1 MPRNAETRLAQH
13 AATLAFE
20 HLPASAVECA
30 KIFITDTL
38 SVGVA
43 GSRVP
48 EVQPLMQALGQ
59 SGREAMVGLWG
70 HGRQADPAQA
80 ILLNAHQV
88 HCQEFDC
95 LHEGAVLHTMATLLP
110 VLVAQV
116 QSAGALSIPTSGR
129 AFIAAVAAGV
139 DVACTLGLSANQGLR
154 FLGQPPRRLGG
165 GGLGPIYADSAPSR
179 HCQRWV
185 TNSPRPAAPCKGT

>member
-70 HGRQADPAQA
+70 TR
-80 ILLNAHQV
+80 
-88 HCQEFDC
+88 
-95 LHEGAVLHTMATLLP
+95 ATSRSSSSHSVERP
-110 VLVAQV
+110 
-116 QSAGALSIPTSGR
+116 SGAL
-129 AFIAAVAAGV
+129 
-139 DVACTLGLSANQGLR
+139 
-154 FLGQPPRRLGG
+154 PR
-165 GGLGPIYADSAPSR
+165 
-179 HCQRWV
+179 V
-185 TNSPRPAAPCKGT
+185 